1 MMLKQEFQKNPRKAY
16 WFIDKITPFVD
27 KQFNITIDDFVVKI
41 TQNELKYTD
50 LLMNRL
56 IQEGWEFNCDPEEN
70 NMYDLDEMDEI
81 FSLNEDGWILA

>member
-1 MMLKQEFQKNPRKAY
+1 MALR